1 MLLFGVSAPCLR
13 VLGHPFPKTGLLR
26 VHILTEKRFF
36 EIRCKD
42 KSKVNNVF
50 LRWWKFYQKIVS
62 FSSDCLLVVP
72 SEAVL
77 HADSGNALL
86 FRYLQ
91 SCLLYG
97 KALISGDEICVHE
110 GLVLYFDLMP
120 LLRHVGVIRLP
131 YQVRYVV

>member
-1 MLLFGVSAPCLR
+1 M
-13 VLGHPFPKTGLLR
+13 
-26 VHILTEKRFF
+26 LTEKRFF

-62 FSSDCLLVVP
+62 FSSDCLLVEP

-77 HADSGNALL
+77 HSDPWKALL
-86 FRYLQ
+86 FRDMQPCL
-91 SCLLYG
+91 SCG

-120 LLRHVGVIRLP
+120 ILRHVGVVRLP
-131 YQVRYVV
+131 YQVRHVV